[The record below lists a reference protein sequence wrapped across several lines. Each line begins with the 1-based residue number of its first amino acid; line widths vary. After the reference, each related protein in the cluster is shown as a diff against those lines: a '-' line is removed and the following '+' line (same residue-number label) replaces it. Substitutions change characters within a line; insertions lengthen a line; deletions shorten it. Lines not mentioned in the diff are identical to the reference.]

1 MKKVIFPLAIS
12 ALLLTACNS
21 EITTQKQYIEPKYEE
36 LVYYEGKY
44 DNKHIDV
51 IVNDEKRMYEINE
64 KFDEVISS
72 LEKKDLIKIEYTMDS
87 ELKKV
92 VKDIKVVKKNSEM
105 TEEEKITD
113 NSYSQD
119 AKGNEEE
126 EISENIKLDVYNGE
140 DFETQEA
147 KTIKY
152 EKVASVKIL
161 NDYKTENAQSVIS
174 IKNQD
179 YNTSIK
185 FSKLEDNVEIQKQ
198 RWRAAEKLK
207 ENGVLKET
215 KEVIVPNAELNT
227 EFIFYSQ
234 GEKFKKYILIK
245 NIDKT
250 LTNIEI
256 SIPNGYVGKKEE
268 YEIWAMIS
276 SFNWLEK

>member
-126 EISENIKLDVYNGE
+126 EISENI
-140 DFETQEA
+140 
-147 KTIKY
+147 
-152 EKVASVKIL
+152 
-161 NDYKTENAQSVIS
+161 
-174 IKNQD
+174 
-179 YNTSIK
+179 
-185 FSKLEDNVEIQKQ
+185 
-198 RWRAAEKLK
+198 LK
-207 ENGVLKET
+207 
-215 KEVIVPNAELNT
+215 
-227 EFIFYSQ
+227 
-234 GEKFKKYILIK
+234 
-245 NIDKT
+245 
-250 LTNIEI
+250 
-256 SIPNGYVGKKEE
+256 
-268 YEIWAMIS
+268 
-276 SFNWLEK
+276 